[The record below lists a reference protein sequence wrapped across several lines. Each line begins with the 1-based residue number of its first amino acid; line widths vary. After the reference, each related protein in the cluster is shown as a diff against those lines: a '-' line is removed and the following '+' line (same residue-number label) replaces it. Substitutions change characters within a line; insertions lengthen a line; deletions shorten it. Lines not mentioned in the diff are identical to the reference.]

1 MLLLPHSSP
10 ITRRLW
16 NSPESELFLSEFYH
30 WSSGTFSKYNTSALG
45 NLNAATMLSLFFSTQ
60 SQQIPD
66 ELKKCQVT
74 CYPKP
79 LQPQYLV
86 QKRLICKLEGS
97 WHLFLQP
104 PVDQTPN
111 PVNTT
116 RSFLPWGLCITE
128 LTD

>member
-1 MLLLPHSSP
+1 ML
-10 ITRRLW
+10 
-16 NSPESELFLSEFYH
+16 N
-30 WSSGTFSKYNTSALG
+30 
-45 NLNAATMLSLFFSTQ
+45 LFFSTQ

-86 QKRLICKLEGS
+86 QKRLIGKLEGS
-97 WHLFLQP
+97 WYLFLQR
-104 PVDQTPN
+104 PVDQKPN

-116 RSFLPWGLCITE
+116 RSFLLWGLSIPE